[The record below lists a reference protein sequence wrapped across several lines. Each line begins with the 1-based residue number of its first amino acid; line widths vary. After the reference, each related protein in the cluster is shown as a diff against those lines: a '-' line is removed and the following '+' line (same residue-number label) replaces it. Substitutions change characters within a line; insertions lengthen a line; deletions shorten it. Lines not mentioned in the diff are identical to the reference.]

1 MRRKKSIT
9 KIYLKFKIILR
20 NKQQQN
26 AIITKKIIDKQ
37 MFKEKNNIAFIDGQN
52 LYMGT
57 LSEENPWTI
66 DFLKLRKYLFKK
78 YNVKEIFYYI
88 GYLDKKNEKVYSKI
102 KGANFIIIKKE
113 HNKLMTSHK
122 KGNVDSDIIFD
133 IMKKICEKEDF
144 NRIILISGDGD
155 YLKLVKYLIEKD
167 KFEKILFPNRKF
179 YSSLYKQITIKYFD
193 YLYKIEHLIKLKN
206 RK

>member
-88 GYLDKKNEKVYSKI
+88 G
-102 KGANFIIIKKE
+102 
-113 HNKLMTSHK
+113 
-122 KGNVDSDIIFD
+122 
-133 IMKKICEKEDF
+133 
-144 NRIILISGDGD
+144 
-155 YLKLVKYLIEKD
+155 
-167 KFEKILFPNRKF
+167 
-179 YSSLYKQITIKYFD
+179 
-193 YLYKIEHLIKLKN
+193 
-206 RK
+206 